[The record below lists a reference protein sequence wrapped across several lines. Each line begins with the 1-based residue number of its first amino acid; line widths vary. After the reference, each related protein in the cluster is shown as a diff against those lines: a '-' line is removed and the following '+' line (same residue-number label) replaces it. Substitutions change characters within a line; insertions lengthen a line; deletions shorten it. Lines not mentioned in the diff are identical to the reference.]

1 MEKHDKTLIASEKEM
16 VEKQKKQE
24 ILYEFENIE
33 TRFGRNVRRLR
44 RQQHLTQEDLA
55 DLCGF
60 QQHYI
65 SDVELGKRN
74 VSLRVVELLAKA
86 LRVDE
91 RELFLW
97 VI

>member
-65 SDVELGKRN
+65 SDGIRKKKCA
-74 VSLRVVELLAKA
+74 LRVVELLAKA

-91 RELFLW
+91 RELFL
-97 VI
+97 

>member
-55 DLCGF
+55 RLMRFPATLYFRCGIRKKKMCRF
-60 QQHYI
+60 
-65 SDVELGKRN
+65 G
-74 VSLRVVELLAKA
+74 
-86 LRVDE
+86 
-91 RELFLW
+91 
-97 VI
+97 

>member
-55 DLCGF
+55 DLYFRCG
-60 QQHYI
+60 I
-65 SDVELGKRN
+65 RKKKCVASGSGTLGESIESR
-74 VSLRVVELLAKA
+74 
-86 LRVDE
+86 
-91 RELFLW
+91 
-97 VI
+97 

>member
-44 RQQHLTQEDLA
+44 R
-55 DLCGF
+55 
-60 QQHYI
+60 
-65 SDVELGKRN
+65 
-74 VSLRVVELLAKA
+74 
-86 LRVDE
+86 
-91 RELFLW
+91 
-97 VI
+97 